1 MTLLDEQPVVV
12 GGCIDRSILDAHG
25 DPDRFRQLVRSWL
38 AGAVA
43 PDWRATIAVASE
55 EEQIAFQR
63 RWFAKLS
70 SIGMTSAHW
79 PSAWGGEDLGIAQQ
93 IIFYEELA
101 RARAPNMSA
110 FVISLNQVP
119 ATIFSAGSEEQKS
132 RVIGGVLAGD
142 VWCQG
147 FSEPNAGSDL
157 AAIRTSATRKN
168 GVYVVNGQKIWTS
181 NGHFAKYC
189 LLLARTDPESRR
201 HSGLSLFAMD
211 MASPGITIRPI
222 QQCNGQAEFNELF
235 LDDVEIPAK
244 NLIGEEGKGWTISQ
258 STLSA
263 ERGLIVFE
271 LAERFRCFLSDMLE
285 EARGGATWWDDDQ
298 YRREFMRAFAD
309 GEALKLMTKSM
320 LEHGAGEVEMAG
332 QYVPI
337 YVKLHYAQLLQRFG
351 DLMVRIHGLEGQ
363 ELLPDVSTNGAPGG
377 NWMFDYL
384 SSWAWTIAG
393 GTNEI
398 IRNIIAERVLGLPR

>member
-1 MTLLDEQPVVV
+1 MTALMDQPPAA
-12 GGCIDRSILDAHG
+12 GGSSDRSILDARD
-25 DPDRFRQLVRSWL
+25 DPDRFRSLVRHWL
-38 AGAVA
+38 AEAVSSQ
-43 PDWRATIAVASE
+43 WRAEMSTADE
-55 EEQIAFQR
+55 QEQIAFQR

-70 SIGMTSAHW
+70 SIGMTTAHW
-79 PSAWGGEDLGIAQQ
+79 PAAWGGEDLGIAQQ

-101 RARAPNMSA
+101 RARAPNTSA

-119 ATIFSAGSEEQKS
+119 ATVFSAGTQEQKE
-132 RVIGGVLAGD
+132 RLIGGVLAGD

-157 AAIRTSATRKN
+157 AAIRTSAIRKN

-189 LLLARTDPESRR
+189 LLLARTDPDSSR
-201 HSGLSLFAMD
+201 HSGLSLFALD
-211 MASPGITIRPI
+211 MASQGITIRPI
-222 QQCNGQAEFNELF
+222 QQCTGQAEFNELF
-235 LDDVEIPAK
+235 LDDVEIPAE
-244 NLIGEEGKGWTISQ
+244 NLIGTEGQGWTISQ

-271 LAERFRCFLSDMLE
+271 LAERFRCFVADILAE
-285 EARGGATWWDDDQ
+285 GRGGAEWWQDDQ
-298 YRREFMRAFAD
+298 FRREFMRAYAD
-309 GEALKLMTKSM
+309 AEALKLMTKSM
-320 LEHGAGEVEMAG
+320 LEHSAGEVAMAG
-332 QYVPI
+332 QYVPM

-351 DLMVRIHGLEGQ
+351 DLMVRIHGIEGQ
-363 ELLPDVSTNGAPGG
+363 TMLSDVSTNGSPSG

>member
-1 MTLLDEQPVVV
+1 MTSTEQQQVVA
-12 GGCIDRSILDAHG
+12 GGCTDRSILDAHN
-25 DPDRFRQLVRSWL
+25 DPERFRKLVRNWL
-38 AGAVA
+38 TTAISA
-43 PDWRATIAVASE
+43 DWRAEIAAADE
-55 EEQIAFQR
+55 EKQIAFQH

-79 PSAWGGEDLGIAQQ
+79 PSAWGGADLGIAQQ

-101 RARAPNMSA
+101 RAKAPNTSA

-119 ATIFSAGSEEQKS
+119 ATVFSAGTREQKD
-132 RVIGGVLAGD
+132 RFIVGVLAGE

-157 AAIRTSATRKN
+157 AAIRTSAIRKN
-168 GVYVVNGQKIWTS
+168 GMYVVNGQKIWTS
-181 NGHFAKYC
+181 NGHFANYC
-189 LLLARTDPESRR
+189 LLLARTDPESSR
-201 HSGLSLFAMD
+201 HRGLSLFAMD
-211 MASPGITIRPI
+211 MASVGITVRQI

-235 LDDVEIPAK
+235 LDDVEIPAE
-244 NLIGEEGKGWTISQ
+244 NLIGEEGKGWMISQ

-271 LAERFRCFLSDMLE
+271 LAERFRCFISEVLA
-285 EARGGATWWDDDQ
+285 EARNGAAWWNDDQ
-298 YRREFMRAFAD
+298 YRREFMRAYAD
-309 GEALKLMTKSM
+309 AEALKLMTKSM
-320 LEHGAGEVEMAG
+320 LEDGAEEVEMAG
-332 QYVPI
+332 QYVPM

-351 DLMVRIHGLEGQ
+351 ELMVRIHGLEGQ
-363 ELLPDVSTNGAPGG
+363 ELRADVSTNGSPGG

>member
-1 MTLLDEQPVVV
+1 MTSFEGQPIVAV
-12 GGCIDRSILDAHG
+12 GCTDRSILDAHG
-25 DPDRFRQLVRSWL
+25 DPDRFRKLVRTWL
-38 AGAVA
+38 AQAVS
-43 PDWRATIAVASE
+43 PDWHANIATAE
-55 EEQIAFQR
+55 EKEQIEFQR
-63 RWFAKLS
+63 QWFAKLS
-70 SIGMTSAHW
+70 SIGITSAHW
-79 PSAWGGEDLGIAQQ
+79 PSAWGGEDLGIQQQ

-101 RARAPNMSA
+101 RAKAPNTSA

-119 ATIFSAGSEEQKS
+119 ATVFSAGNREQKD
-132 RVIGGVLAGD
+132 RFIGGVLAGD

-157 AAIRTSATRKN
+157 AAIRTSAIRKN

-189 LLLARTDPESRR
+189 LLLARTDPESSR

-211 MASPGITIRPI
+211 MASAGITIRPI

-235 LDDVEIPAK
+235 LDDVEIPAG

-271 LAERFRCFLSDMLE
+271 LAERFRCFISDILA
-285 EARGGATWWDDDQ
+285 EARDGAAWWHDDQ
-298 YRREFMRAFAD
+298 YRREFMRAYAD
-309 GEALKLMTKSM
+309 AEALKLMTKSM
-320 LEHGAGEVEMAG
+320 LEHSADEVEMAG
-332 QYVPI
+332 QYVPM

-351 DLMVRIHGLEGQ
+351 DLMVRIHGMDGQ
-363 ELLPDVSTNGAPGG
+363 ELRPDVSTNGSPGA